1 MNRTDELRTARIDSL
16 VTPTELAQR
25 YPVSSSVASHVTDSR
40 RRIEKI
46 LNGEDPRL
54 LVVIGPCSIH
64 DLNAAIEYAT
74 QLQAQRQKHQ
84 ARLEIV
90 MRTYF
95 EKPRTVVGWK
105 GLISD
110 PDLNGSYRV
119 NHGLELARRLLL
131 QVNELGVPTATEF
144 LDMVTGQFIA
154 DLISWGAIGARTTES
169 QIHREMASAL
179 SCPVGF
185 KNGTDGNTRIAVDAI
200 RASRASHMFLSPDKD
215 GQMTIYQTSGN
226 PYGHIIMRGGK
237 KPNYHAEDIAAACDT
252 LHEFDLPEHLVVDF
266 SHGNCQKQ
274 HRRQLDVCDDICQ
287 QIRNG
292 STAIAGIMAE
302 SFFARRHAKNHQRST
317 ISLWSVHY
325 RSLPELGRYG
335 SSAGKTRRCRRQPLL
350 IPRPSCR
357 DGHFFDALPP
367 FSLRARTS
375 LHRISACCYRI
386 NY

>member
-1 MNRTDELRTARIDSL
+1 MNKTDELRTARIESL
-16 VTPTELAQR
+16 VTPADLAER
-25 YPVSSSVASHVTDSR
+25 YPLSRSVAEHVNASR

-46 LNGEDPRL
+46 LNGEDRRL
-54 LVVIGPCSIH
+54 LVIVGPCSIH
-64 DLNAAIEYAT
+64 DLDAAMEYAHR
-74 QLQAQRQKHQ
+74 LQGLREKHQ
-84 ARLEIV
+84 ETLEIV

-119 NHGLELARRLLL
+119 NYGMELARKLLL

-200 RASRASHMFLSPDKD
+200 RASRASHMFLSPDKN

-237 KPNYHAEDIAAACDT
+237 TPNYHAEAISEACAT
-252 LHEFDLPEHLVVDF
+252 LDEFSLPAHLVVDF

-274 HRRQLDVCDDICQ
+274 HRRQLDVCDDVCQ
-287 QIRNG
+287 QIRSG

-302 SFFARRHAKNHQRST
+302 SFLQEGTQK
-317 ISLWSVHY
+317 IV
-325 RSLPELGRYG
+325 
-335 SSAGKTRRCRRQPLL
+335 AGQPLTYGQS
-350 IPRPSCR
+350 ITDPC
-357 DGHFFDALPP
+357 
-367 FSLRARTS
+367 
-375 LHRISACCYRI
+375 LHWEDTTLLVEKLSAAVSTRL
-386 NY
+386 

>member
-1 MNRTDELRTARIDSL
+1 MNKTDELRTARIDSL
-16 VTPTELAQR
+16 VTPAELAR
-25 YPVSSSVASHVTDSR
+25 LHPVSAEVADHVTASR

-46 LNGEDPRL
+46 LNGEDKRL

-64 DLNAAIEYAT
+64 DLDAAMDY
-74 QLQAQRQKHQ
+74 AQRLQTLRGTYQ
-84 ARLEIV
+84 DRLEIV

-119 NHGLELARRLLL
+119 NHGIALARKLLL

-200 RASRASHMFLSPDKD
+200 RASRASHMFLSLDKN
-215 GQMTIYQTSGN
+215 GQMTSGN
-226 PYGHIIMRGGK
+226 PFGHIIMRGGK
-237 KPNYHAEDIAAACDT
+237 KPNYHAEDIAAACET
-252 LHEFDLPEHLVVDF
+252 LAEFDLPEHLVVDF

-274 HRRQLDVCDDICQ
+274 HRRQLDVCEEVCQ
-287 QIRNG
+287 QIRSG

-302 SFFARRHAKNHQRST
+302 SFIKEGTQKIVAGQQMVYGQSIT
-317 ISLWSVHY
+317 DPCLSWEDS
-325 RSLPELGRYG
+325 ELLLEKLA
-335 SSAGKTRRCRRQPLL
+335 SAVDTR
-350 IPRPSCR
+350 
-357 DGHFFDALPP
+357 F
-367 FSLRARTS
+367 
-375 LHRISACCYRI
+375 
-386 NY
+386 

>member
-1 MNRTDELRTARIDSL
+1 MNKTDELRTARIESL
-16 VTPTELAQR
+16 VTPAELAQR
-25 YPVSSSVASHVTDSR
+25 HPVSASVAEHVTASR

-46 LNGEDPRL
+46 LIGEDRRL
-54 LVVIGPCSIH
+54 LVIIGPCSIH
-64 DLNAAIEYAT
+64 DLDAAMEYA
-74 QLQAQRQKHQ
+74 QRLKVLRDKHQ
-84 ARLEIV
+84 DRLEIV

-119 NHGLELARRLLL
+119 NHGIELARKLLL

-185 KNGTDGNTRIAVDAI
+185 KNGTDGNTHIAVDAI
-200 RASRASHMFLSPDKD
+200 RASRASHMFLSPDKN

-237 KPNYHAEDIAAACDT
+237 TPNYHASDIAAACDC
-252 LHEFDLPEHLVVDF
+252 LREFDLPEHLVIDF
-266 SHGNCQKQ
+266 SHGNCQKM
-274 HRRQLDVCDDICQ
+274 HRRQLEVADNVCQ
-287 QIRNG
+287 QIRAG
-292 STAIAGIMAE
+292 SAAITGVMAE
-302 SFFARRHAKNHQRST
+302 SFLVEGTQK
-317 ISLWSVHY
+317 IV
-325 RSLPELGRYG
+325 
-335 SSAGKTRRCRRQPLL
+335 AGQPLTYGQSITDPCL
-350 IPRPSCR
+350 SWS
-357 DGHFFDALPP
+357 DSEQLLAMLADAVDSR
-367 FSLRARTS
+367 F
-375 LHRISACCYRI
+375 
-386 NY
+386 

>member
-1 MNRTDELRTARIDSL
+1 MNKTDELRTARIDSL
-16 VTPTELAQR
+16 VTPAELAQR
-25 YPVSSSVASHVTDSR
+25 LAVSQEVAQNVTASR

-46 LNGEDPRL
+46 LNGEDNRL
-54 LVVIGPCSIH
+54 LVIVGPCSIH
-64 DLNAAIEYAT
+64 DLDAAMDYALR
-74 QLQAQRQKHQ
+74 LQAAREKHQ
-84 ARLEIV
+84 HRLEIV

-119 NHGLELARRLLL
+119 NHGIEQARRLLL

-144 LDMVTGQFIA
+144 LDMVIGQYIA

-200 RASRASHMFLSPDKD
+200 RAARASHMFLSPDKH

-237 KPNYHAEDIAAACDT
+237 QPNYHAADIAAACDS
-252 LHEFDLPEHLVVDF
+252 LHEFDLPEQLVIDF

-274 HRRQLDVCDDICQ
+274 HRRQLEVCEDVCN

-292 STAIAGIMAE
+292 SRAIAGVMAE
-302 SFFARRHAKNHQRST
+302 SFIREGTQK
-317 ISLWSVHY
+317 IV
-325 RSLPELGRYG
+325 
-335 SSAGKTRRCRRQPLL
+335 AGQPLVYGQSITDPCL
-350 IPRPSCR
+350 NWEDTETLLDMLAEATKSR
-357 DGHFFDALPP
+357 F
-367 FSLRARTS
+367 
-375 LHRISACCYRI
+375 
-386 NY
+386 

>member
-1 MNRTDELRTARIDSL
+1 MIKTDELRTARIDSL
-16 VTPTELAQR
+16 VTPAELAAR
-25 YPVSSSVASHVTDSR
+25 YPVTEAVAGHVLDAR

-46 LNGEDPRL
+46 LNGDDQRL
-54 LVVIGPCSIH
+54 LVIIGPCSIH
-64 DLNAAIEYAT
+64 DTRAAVDYAGRLA
-74 QLQAQRQKHQ
+74 QLRDKYG

-119 NHGLELARRLLL
+119 NHGIEQARRLLL
-131 QVNELGVPTATEF
+131 EVNALGVPTATEF
-144 LDMVTGQFIA
+144 LDMVVGQYIS

-200 RASRASHMFLSPDKD
+200 RAARTSHMFLSPDKH
-215 GQMTIYQTSGN
+215 GRMTIYQTSGN
-226 PYGHIIMRGGK
+226 PYGHVIMRGGK
-237 KPNYHAEDIAAACDT
+237 TPNYHAQAINDAC
-252 LHEFDLPEHLVVDF
+252 LALREFNLPERLVVDF

-287 QIRNG
+287 QIRAG
-292 STAIAGIMAE
+292 STQVAGVMVE
-302 SFFARRHAKNHQRST
+302 SFIAEGTQKIVPGTPLTYGQSITDPCLSWDDSETLLARLA
-317 ISLWSVHY
+317 
-325 RSLPELGRYG
+325 
-335 SSAGKTRRCRRQPLL
+335 
-350 IPRPSCR
+350 
-357 DGHFFDALPP
+357 DAVESRL
-367 FSLRARTS
+367 
-375 LHRISACCYRI
+375 
-386 NY
+386 

>member
-1 MNRTDELRTARIDSL
+1 MNKTDELRTARIESL
-16 VTPTELAQR
+16 VTPAELAQR
-25 YPVSSSVASHVTDSR
+25 HPVSADVAAHVSASR

-46 LNGEDPRL
+46 LNGEDRRL

-64 DLNAAIEYAT
+64 DIDAAMEYARR
-74 QLQAQRQKHQ
+74 LQGMRERYQPQ
-84 ARLEIV
+84 LEIV

-119 NHGLELARRLLL
+119 NHGLELARSLLL
-131 QVNELGVPTATEF
+131 QVNEFGVPTATEF

-200 RASRASHMFLSPDKD
+200 RASRASHMFLSPDKQ

-237 KPNYHAEDIAAACDT
+237 KPNYHAADIAAAGEA
-252 LHEFDLPEHLVVDF
+252 LAEFDLPEQLVVDF

-274 HRRQLDVCDDICQ
+274 HRRQLEVCADICQ
-287 QIRNG
+287 QIRSG
-292 STAIAGIMAE
+292 SNAIAGIMAE
-302 SFFARRHAKNHQRST
+302 SFLKEGTQK
-317 ISLWSVHY
+317 VV
-325 RSLPELGRYG
+325 
-335 SSAGKTRRCRRQPLL
+335 AGQPLTWGQSITDPCL
-350 IPRPSCR
+350 SWEDSERLLDELAAATATR
-357 DGHFFDALPP
+357 L
-367 FSLRARTS
+367 
-375 LHRISACCYRI
+375 
-386 NY
+386 

>member
-64 DLNAAIEYAT
+64 DLNAAMEYAT

-119 NHGLELARRLLL
+119 NYGLELARRLLL

-154 DLISWGAIGARTTES
+154 DLISWERLARVPPKAKSIGKWLPRYLV
-169 QIHREMASAL
+169 RSAL
-179 SCPVGF
+179 KWYGWQY
-185 KNGTDGNTRIAVDAI
+185 
-200 RASRASHMFLSPDKD
+200 SH
-215 GQMTIYQTSGN
+215 
-226 PYGHIIMRGGK
+226 
-237 KPNYHAEDIAAACDT
+237 
-252 LHEFDLPEHLVVDF
+252 
-266 SHGNCQKQ
+266 
-274 HRRQLDVCDDICQ
+274 
-287 QIRNG
+287 
-292 STAIAGIMAE
+292 
-302 SFFARRHAKNHQRST
+302 
-317 ISLWSVHY
+317 
-325 RSLPELGRYG
+325 
-335 SSAGKTRRCRRQPLL
+335 CR
-350 IPRPSCR
+350 
-357 DGHFFDALPP
+357 
-367 FSLRARTS
+367 
-375 LHRISACCYRI
+375 
-386 NY
+386 

>member
-1 MNRTDELRTARIDSL
+1 MNKTDELRTARINSL
-16 VTPTELAQR
+16 VTPAELAQR
-25 YPVSSSVASHVTDSR
+25 YPVTSKVAEHVTVSR

-46 LNGEDPRL
+46 LNGEDRRL
-54 LVVIGPCSIH
+54 LVIIGPCSIH
-64 DLNAAIEYAT
+64 DLDAAIDYASR
-74 QLQAQRQKHQ
+74 LQVLREKHHAQ
-84 ARLEIV
+84 LEIV

-119 NHGLELARRLLL
+119 NHGLELARKLLL

-200 RASRASHMFLSPDKD
+200 RASRASHMFLSPDKS

-237 KPNYHAEDIAAACDT
+237 KPNYHAQDITSACDT
-252 LHEFDLPEHLVVDF
+252 LREFGLPEHLVVDF
-266 SHGNCQKQ
+266 SHGNCQKE
-274 HRRQLDVCDDICQ
+274 HRRQLDVCDDICT

-292 STAIAGIMAE
+292 SMAISGVMAE
-302 SFFARRHAKNHQRST
+302 SFLQEGTQKIVS
-317 ISLWSVHY
+317 
-325 RSLPELGRYG
+325 G
-335 SSAGKTRRCRRQPLL
+335 QPLVYGQSITDPCL
-350 IPRPSCR
+350 NWEDSELLLEKLATAVATR
-357 DGHFFDALPP
+357 F
-367 FSLRARTS
+367 
-375 LHRISACCYRI
+375 
-386 NY
+386 

>member
-1 MNRTDELRTARIDSL
+1 MNKTDELRTARIDSL
-16 VTPTELAQR
+16 VTPAELAQR
-25 YPVSSSVASHVTDSR
+25 LAVSEEVAQNVTASR

-46 LNGEDPRL
+46 LNGEDNRL
-54 LVVIGPCSIH
+54 LVIVGPCSIH
-64 DLNAAIEYAT
+64 DLDAAMDYARR
-74 QLQAQRQKHQ
+74 LQTAREKHQ
-84 ARLEIV
+84 HRLEIV

-119 NHGLELARRLLL
+119 NHGIEQARRLLL

-144 LDMVTGQFIA
+144 LDMVIGQYIA

-200 RASRASHMFLSPDKD
+200 RAARASHMFLSPDKH

-237 KPNYHAEDIAAACDT
+237 QPNYHAADIAAACDS
-252 LHEFDLPEHLVVDF
+252 LHEFDLPEQLVIDF

-274 HRRQLDVCDDICQ
+274 HRRQLEVCEDVCN

-292 STAIAGIMAE
+292 SRAIAGVMAE
-302 SFFARRHAKNHQRST
+302 SFIREGTQK
-317 ISLWSVHY
+317 IV
-325 RSLPELGRYG
+325 
-335 SSAGKTRRCRRQPLL
+335 AGQPLVYGQSITDPCL
-350 IPRPSCR
+350 NWE
-357 DGHFFDALPP
+357 DTETLLDMLADATDSR
-367 FSLRARTS
+367 F
-375 LHRISACCYRI
+375 
-386 NY
+386 